1 MVDSINT
8 TSAVGSLLRAQ
19 LSSSVSGL
27 KANQQNAQALV
38 QQLQKTAAPAKS
50 TGVTLTSNTKGRSGN
65 LPRGSLVD
73 KLV

>member
-1 MVDSINT
+1 MVDSVSNNA
-8 TSAVGSLLRAQ
+8 AVSSLLRAQ

-27 KANQQNAQALV
+27 KANQQSAQTLIE
-38 QQLQKTAAPAKS
+38 QLQKTAAPAKS
-50 TGVTLTSNTKGRSGN
+50 TGVTQSSKALNRSGN